1 MLQAGHLVIWLDVA
15 AVLVGAFFPFFI
27 RGRFRAGI
35 ISFPHLAERFE
46 LITIITFGEGI
57 VGMTEFFDVK
67 SFSMRPVLVFA
78 VIILLFGCY
87 VTQIH
92 CLCDHQISLRYH
104 KGGLKYDREQEHDP
118 LPGYPMGGAALRIL
132 PALYAA
138 EVYRRLRTIT
148 SFTEVTFRTCQQK

>member
-1 MLQAGHLVIWLDVA
+1 MLQAGYLDIWLDVA
-15 AVLVGAFFPFFI
+15 AVLVGAFLPFFI
-27 RGRFRAGI
+27 GGRFSAGI

-92 CLCDHQISLRYH
+92 YLCGH
-104 KGGLKYDREQEHDP
+104 
-118 LPGYPMGGAALRIL
+118 
-132 PALYAA
+132 
-138 EVYRRLRTIT
+138 
-148 SFTEVTFRTCQQK
+148 